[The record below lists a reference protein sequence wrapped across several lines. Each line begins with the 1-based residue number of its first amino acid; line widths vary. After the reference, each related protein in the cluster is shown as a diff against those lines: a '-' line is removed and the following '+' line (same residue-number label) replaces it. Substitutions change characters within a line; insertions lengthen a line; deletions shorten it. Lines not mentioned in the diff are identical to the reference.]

1 MSSVAGTILQM
12 VKWRLRGDGLT
23 ACSAVR
29 KGWGEQ
35 GLGCQSKLPHI
46 LTVVFENAVRT
57 MFSWYFHFVWNTLV
71 WSFSLCV

>member
-12 VKWRLRGDGLT
+12 VKWRLRGDGL
-23 ACSAVR
+23 A
-29 KGWGEQ
+29 
-35 GLGCQSKLPHI
+35 HI